1 MDLLYDAL
9 CVSAQSPQQSVT
21 VYDSATVS
29 GVLRALQIRVST
41 GISLM
46 RAGYRHALLSLPE
59 RLLGVEPPLSPVLLL
74 T

>member
-1 MDLLYDAL
+1 MDLLYDGL
-9 CVSAQSPQQSVT
+9 WVSAQSPQQSVT
-21 VYDSATVS
+21 CYDPATVS

-46 RAGYRHALLSLPE
+46 RAGYRYALLPLPE
-59 RLLGVEPPLSPVLLL
+59 RLLGVEPPPSPVLLM